1 MSNLALNLVASAARI
16 PDRVAAIT
24 GESTMTYAEL
34 DGASARLATLL
45 EREGIGLGDRVGVML
60 PNIAAAPI
68 AYYGIWRMGA
78 IVVPMNPL
86 MQGREVQFYLSNTG
100 AKALIGSSG
109 LPGAATDGAEGAG
122 AKLWVVDDAELARLT
137 CDLPEY
143 GEPVL
148 RGASDTAVV
157 LHTSGTTGTPKGAE
171 LTHGSLGSNRDVILR
186 RLVTLTEDDVVL
198 ACLPLFHVFG
208 MTCAMNTA
216 IAAGAGLSL
225 MARFD
230 PAKAIERIRR
240 DRVTVLEAV
249 PTMYSRAALR
259 CRSVPA

>member
-1 MSNLALNLVASAARI
+1 
-16 PDRVAAIT
+16 
-24 GESTMTYAEL
+24 MTYAEL

-78 IVVPMNPL
+78 IAVPMNPL

-100 AKALIGSSG
+100 AKALIGSLG
-109 LPGAATDGAEGAG
+109 FAGAATDGADGAG
-122 AKLWVVDDAELARLT
+122 AKLWLVDDAELARLT
-137 CDLPEY
+137 RDLPEY

-148 RGASDTAVV
+148 RDASDTAVV

-186 RLVTLTEDDVVL
+186 APGNADRRRRGARLLAAVPCVRDDVRDEHRDRRR
-198 ACLPLFHVFG
+198 CR
-208 MTCAMNTA
+208 A
-216 IAAGAGLSL
+216 IADGP
-225 MARFD
+225 F
-230 PAKAIERIRR
+230 
-240 DRVTVLEAV
+240 
-249 PTMYSRAALR
+249 
-259 CRSVPA
+259 